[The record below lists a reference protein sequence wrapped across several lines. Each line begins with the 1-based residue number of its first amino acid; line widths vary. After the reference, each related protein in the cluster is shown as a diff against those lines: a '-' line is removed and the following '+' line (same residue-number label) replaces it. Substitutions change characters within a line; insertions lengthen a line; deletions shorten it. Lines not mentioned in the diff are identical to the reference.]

1 MTSLRDESIDTQR
14 VILSHDLIKISVGR
28 ERVTQFMMLILSELE
43 GLEFELL
50 VIQMVVTRISLREEE
65 GLLTI

>member
-1 MTSLRDESIDTQR
+1 M
-14 VILSHDLIKISVGR
+14 ILSHDLIKISVGR